1 MLQGSTG
8 GNGSGIIIIYR
19 EPKGSFFHQYQTKY
33 RYNEIN
39 NRNGDHS
46 IMKKYLAIDLGG
58 TAIKY
63 GVVDE
68 NMNFLAHGKVDS
80 RTSSYEDFKE
90 DLGKIVAE
98 HGEGVQGMCI
108 SMPGIIDRIKGFAYT
123 GGSYKWVSKIALAPQ
138 LSEAFGMPVTICND
152 AKAAA
157 LAELGFGNLKDIRN
171 GVAIIL
177 GTGIGGAVVIDG
189 KLLDGSH
196 YSSGEFSFI
205 RENKQARGP
214 EPDIFA
220 FGNGVQGLKDAI
232 KAASGLEDIDGLKA
246 FKLIK
251 EEHNEEVLQGVKDFC
266 WYLAFH
272 IYNMQA
278 ILDANR
284 FVIGGGISNEPMFIE
299 LVKEAVE
306 EKFNTAIIKGI
317 PTPEVMVCK
326 YQSDANLIGAVFNF
340 MQIIEGVEYI
350 PD

>member
-1 MLQGSTG
+1 
-8 GNGSGIIIIYR
+8 
-19 EPKGSFFHQYQTKY
+19 
-33 RYNEIN
+33 
-39 NRNGDHS
+39 
-46 IMKKYLAIDLGG
+46 MKKYLAVDLGG

-68 NMNFLAHGKVDS
+68 KMDFLMHGKIDS
-80 RTSSYEDFKE
+80 RTSSFDEFKE

-98 HGEGVQGMCI
+98 CGEGVQGMCI
-108 SMPGIIDRIKGFAYT
+108 SMPGVIDRIKGFAYT
-123 GGSYKWVSKIALAPQ
+123 GGAYKWVDRMPLAPE
-138 LSEAFGMPVTICND
+138 LSETFGMPVTICND

-205 RENKQARGP
+205 REDIHERGRGK
-214 EPDIFA
+214 DMFA
-220 FGNGVQGLKDAI
+220 FTNGVQGLKDAI
-232 KAASGLEDIDGLKA
+232 KAASGLDDIDGLKA

-251 EEHNEEVLQGVKDFC
+251 EEHNEKVLQGVKDFC

-272 IYNMQA
+272 IYNLQS
-278 ILDANR
+278 IIDANR

-299 LVKEAVE
+299 LVQEAVQ
-306 EKFNTAIIKGI
+306 EKFATALAPAI
-317 PTPEVMVCK
+317 PMPEIMVCR
-326 YQSDANLIGAVFNF
+326 YQSDANLVGAVFNF
-340 MQIIEGVEYI
+340 MQIVEGIEYVS
-350 PD
+350 

>member
-1 MLQGSTG
+1 
-8 GNGSGIIIIYR
+8 
-19 EPKGSFFHQYQTKY
+19 
-33 RYNEIN
+33 
-39 NRNGDHS
+39 
-46 IMKKYLAIDLGG
+46 MKKYLAVDLGG

-68 NMNFLAHGKVDS
+68 KMDFLMHGKIDS
-80 RTSSYEDFKE
+80 RTSSFDDFKE

-98 HGEGVQGMCI
+98 CGEGVQGMCI
-108 SMPGIIDRIKGFAYT
+108 SMPGVIDRIKGFAYT
-123 GGSYKWVSKIALAPQ
+123 GGAYKWVDRMPLAPE
-138 LSEAFGMPVTICND
+138 LSETFGMPVTICND

-205 RENKQARGP
+205 REDIHERGRGK
-214 EPDIFA
+214 DMFA
-220 FGNGVQGLKDAI
+220 FTNGVQGLKDAI
-232 KAASGLEDIDGLKA
+232 KAASGLDDIDGLKA

-251 EEHNEEVLQGVKDFC
+251 EEHNEQVLQGVKDFC

-272 IYNMQA
+272 IYNLQC
-278 ILDANR
+278 IIDANR

-299 LVKEAVE
+299 LVQEAVQ
-306 EKFNTAIIKGI
+306 EKFATALAPAI
-317 PTPEVMVCK
+317 PMPEIMVCR
-326 YQSDANLIGAVFNF
+326 YQSDANLVGAVYNF
-340 MQIIEGVEYI
+340 MQIVEGVEYVS
-350 PD
+350 